1 MRSADRASWLAE
13 DPAEICPSILGLK
26 SPVLFGS
33 GSIDPRIYRLSS
45 GGSGGGGSRVH
56 PVAELGHGGV
66 STSPTVA
73 PTKRWMQMGPTIEPS
88 LDEVHR
94 HTRMGACFP
103 SIGGSPGKP
112 RGGGGKG
119 RMHAFLRLPS
129 TFVPWDRLGGS
140 RTTRSTRHRKEGRR
154 PEPLQKKNLLSWLPP
169 GETVHQLHVVPDWTT
184 PISLPK
190 PDTRTQA
197 RFQRETRTERRP
209 ERFKGTKGRMPP
221 FETGRTRF
229 DRVEVGTSDRSRRG
243 SPLVA

>member
-1 MRSADRASWLAE
+1 MGVVRV
-13 DPAEICPSILGLK
+13 SI
-26 SPVLFGS
+26 
-33 GSIDPRIYRLSS
+33 
-45 GGSGGGGSRVH
+45 

-119 RMHAFLRLPS
+119 RMHAFFRRPS

-154 PEPLQKKNLLSWLPP
+154 PEPLQKKESSLLASTWGNCTSTPCGPRLDHSHLPP
-169 GETVHQLHVVPDWTT
+169 ETRHSDPS
-184 PISLPK
+184 PIPK
-190 PDTRTQA
+190 GNTNRTQTRTL
-197 RFQRETRTERRP
+197 QRNERKDASVRNGANAI
-209 ERFKGTKGRMPP
+209 R
-221 FETGRTRF
+221 
-229 DRVEVGTSDRSRRG
+229 
-243 SPLVA
+243 

>member
-13 DPAEICPSILGLK
+13 DPAEISSSILRLE

-94 HTRMGACFP
+94 HTRGWRRVFHP
-103 SIGGSPGKP
+103 SVDLQGSPVAVE
-112 RGGGGKG
+112 G

-129 TFVPWDRLGGS
+129 TLVPWVGLGGS

-154 PEPLQKKNLLSWLPP
+154 PEPLQKKESSLLASTWGNCTSTPCGPRLDHSHLPP
-169 GETVHQLHVVPDWTT
+169 ETRHSDPS
-184 PISLPK
+184 PIPK
-190 PDTRTQA
+190 GNTNRTQTRTL
-197 RFQRETRTERRP
+197 QRNERKDASVRNGANAI
-209 ERFKGTKGRMPP
+209 R
-221 FETGRTRF
+221 
-229 DRVEVGTSDRSRRG
+229 
-243 SPLVA
+243 